1 MVADPDADPEMT
13 QRTLVESPPLATRPS
28 HDKERGAGRTR
39 KVTPSTTTAA
49 AATSTPAKQAP
60 KLDKSRRDQVD
71 TAKEVPSRVED
82 APFRNRSRPVEPPQ
96 VPVSTRASAREREE
110 VKDQGDVDVNGETEP
125 VPSSELEVEGALE
138 RRPRPKQGQTS
149 TSRRPTSAVAA
160 THEEERAVADLLDDG
175 ASARSIGSSV
185 LSKDDDDDVL
195 PSSQDISEDEE
206 LDDDDKDTDR
216 MLLEATGPRP
226 LRHIENAKQEDVE
239 DDSDSSSWDEDDED
253 IEASIAMLSRTRLAF
268 APRPGTRMQMSTGST
283 GAPP

>member
-60 KLDKSRRDQVD
+60 KLDKSRREQVA
-71 TAKEVPSRVED
+71 TAKEVPNRVED

-96 VPVSTRASAREREE
+96 VPVSTRASARERGE
-110 VKDQGDVDVNGETEP
+110 VEDQGDVDVNGETEP

-138 RRPRPKQGQTS
+138 
-149 TSRRPTSAVAA
+149 TSRRPTLAVAA

-185 LSKDDDDDVL
+185 LSKDDDDVL

-268 APRPGTRMQMSTGST
+268 APRPGTRMQMSAGST
-283 GAPP
+283 RAPP